1 MKISFHGAAREVTGS
16 CNLLETKDKKIL
28 IDCGMFQG
36 GEFNEEKN
44 HEEFDFDPKTLS
56 CVILTH
62 AHLDHVGRLPLLIK
76 NGYGG
81 FIYAT
86 PATIDLAELILED
99 ALHVMKYNSIKTG
112 SQVLYDETDVAGVM
126 QQFKPIEYHKEDEL
140 VPGVKVKFYDAGHIF
155 GAAFVEINVDGKKIV
170 FSGDIGN
177 INVPILKDTEPM
189 PENVDLVL
197 CESTYGDRIHENPK
211 ERESIIQE
219 KVEQALS
226 AGGVLMIPAFSLERT
241 QELLYHLNDLID
253 RQHKLPRVPIYLDSP
268 LAIKATEVYRK
279 FPEYYDKDA
288 KKLYLADDDLF
299 QFPGL
304 KMTMTREESMQ
315 INRTTGPKIIIAGSG
330 MMNGGRIVHHAL
342 RYLSKKENTLLIV
355 GYQAYGTLGRD
366 ILEGKS
372 PVTIMNERVKV
383 NCNVKA
389 IGALSAH
396 GDQNKMVDWI
406 SSGKTMPKKVIL
418 NHGEPM
424 ACDALEKRLKKDLK
438 VDVEV
443 AQREQEFEL

>member
-1 MKISFHGAAREVTGS
+1 MKISFHGAAQEVTGS
-16 CNLLETKDKKIL
+16 CNLIEFKNKKIL

-44 HEEFDFDPKTLS
+44 HEPFYFDPKELS
-56 CVILTH
+56 TVIVTH

-76 NGYGG
+76 FGYTGY
-81 FIYAT
+81 IHAT

-99 ALHVMKYNSIKTG
+99 ALHVMQYNSVKTG
-112 SQVLYDETDVAGVM
+112 SPVLFTESDVAGVM
-126 QQFKPIEYHKEDEL
+126 AQFKPIDYYKEYEPS
-140 VPGVKVKFYDAGHIF
+140 PGCKFKFHDAGHIF
-155 GAAFVEINVDGKKIV
+155 GAAFVELDIDGKKIV

-177 INVPILKDTEPM
+177 VEVPILRETDNLPAD
-189 PENVDLVL
+189 VDLVV
-197 CESTYGDRIHENPK
+197 CESTYGDRVHESTE
-211 ERESIIQE
+211 EREIIIKE
-219 KVEQALS
+219 EVERALK

-253 RQHKLPRVPIYLDSP
+253 RQHKLPRIPIFLDSP

-279 FPEYYDKDA
+279 YPQYYDQDA
-288 KKLYLADDDLF
+288 RKLYLKDDDLF

-304 KMTMTREESMQ
+304 EMTMSRDESMK
-315 INRTTGPKIIIAGSG
+315 INRTTGSKIVIAGSG

-342 RYLSKKENTLLIV
+342 RYLSEKENTLLIV

-372 PVTIMNERVKV
+372 PVKVLNERVKV
-383 NCNVKA
+383 KCNVRA

-396 GDQNKMVDWI
+396 GDREKMLDWL
-406 SSGKTMPKKVIL
+406 SSGGTMPKKVIL

-424 ACDALEKRLKKDLK
+424 ASEALQKRLKSELN
-438 VDVEV
+438 VDVLV
-443 AQREQEFEL
+443 AKREKEFEV